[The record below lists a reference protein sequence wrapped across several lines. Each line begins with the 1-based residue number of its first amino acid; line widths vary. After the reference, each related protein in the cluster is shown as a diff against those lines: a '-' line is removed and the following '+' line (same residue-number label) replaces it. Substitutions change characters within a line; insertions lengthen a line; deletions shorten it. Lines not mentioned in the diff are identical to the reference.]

1 MMRRAATALVL
12 VVMGM
17 QPLTSKSQQEMSE
30 EVAALHRA
38 LFEVRDDKT
47 LGDPALW
54 LDLAIRYLDGRGVER
69 DLIQGCALLSRA
81 DSAARSPRHDQAG
94 IDMAQALLERHCRT
108 LTPDQNVEVGYV
120 FGCGFIGLKTQ
131 ILSLQPGSWVEFSR
145 LGVAIDR
152 PSGRIENRSAS
163 DLTCMRQVMLLRT
176 VPLPGANMQ
185 MNEPYLVEM
194 LAWQG
199 SWTKGKEAL
208 QRELSWSL
216 FGVGKSGLEGRAGE
230 ILVSESGSLWPRPA
244 VPERFRDGASL
255 SMDPAGTIH
264 WQFPGEPLLSGTVSR

>member
-1 MMRRAATALVL
+1 MMRWALGVVVL
-12 VVMGM
+12 IMLGM
-17 QPLTSKSQQEMSE
+17 QHVTSKSQEEMSE
-30 EVAALHRA
+30 DVAALHRA

-54 LDLAIRYLDGRGVER
+54 RELAIRYLDGRGVER
-69 DLIQGCALLSRA
+69 DVIQGCALLSRA
-81 DSAARSPRHDQAG
+81 DSAARSPRHDQVS
-94 IDMAQALLERHCRT
+94 IDLAQALLDRHCRS
-108 LTPDQNVEVGYV
+108 LSPDQNVEVGYV
-120 FGCGFIGLKTQ
+120 LGCGFIGLKTQ
-131 ILSLQPGSWVEFSR
+131 ILPLQSGSWVEFSR

-176 VPLPGANMQ
+176 VPLPGANTQ

-216 FGVGKSGLEGRAGE
+216 FGVGKSGLEGRAAE

-244 VPERFRDGASL
+244 VPERFRDGASF
-255 SMDPAGTIH
+255 SIDPAGTIH
-264 WQFPGEPLLSGTVSR
+264 WQFAGEPPLSGTVSR